1 MKTYFVYFSKGND
14 PASNEWNE
22 KLLKLRD
29 EGLLQHL
36 EIERIDYYW
45 NKELVGTEKQNIESL
60 LSNSLTFN
68 PKMII
73 ENIVLE
79 ITKEMKANWYISSLA
94 EVFVLEEQDFRTFRD
109 KVKIYFKCKKL
120 DKKSIYYQH
129 NRKHQHYVI
138 TF

>member
-1 MKTYFVYFSKGND
+1 MKTYFVYFSKNNN

-36 EIERIDYYW
+36 EIQRIDYYW

-60 LSNSLTFN
+60 LSNVINFN
-68 PKMII
+68 PKII
-73 ENIVLE
+73 IQYITLE
-79 ITKEMKANWYISSLA
+79 ITKEIKANWFVSSLA
-94 EVFVLEEQDFRTFRD
+94 EVFVLEESNFRIFRD
-109 KVKIYFKCKKL
+109 KIKIYFNCQKL
-120 DKKSIYYQH
+120 NKKSIYYQH